1 MHVDLVG
8 PLPPSQGY
16 VYILTCVD
24 RFTRWPQAIPLNR
37 PTSEE
42 VAQAFLSGWVST
54 FGCPAT
60 VTSDRGPHFDGAFDN
75 LLKTLGCKHVR
86 TTAYHPQA
94 NGLVERLHRQLKAAL
109 KAQDNPS
116 WSETLPLVLLSL
128 RNTFKKDIHATAAEL
143 VFGQTLRLPG
153 ELVSPTPPATFDY
166 GDYAKRLAHHMRLLQ
181 PALSREQ
188 HRPSYLPPSLRT
200 ASHVFI
206 KVGGVRPS
214 MRPPYTGP
222 FRVLSRADK
231 FFIVDING
239 KRETISIDRL
249 KPAVIDSSSSLSAFP
264 TVPSTSLPQP
274 PPTANPTSVPTSS
287 SNNPTSGTAPIPVVD
302 NSAPPTSVS
311 RRGRTVRFPIRFA
324 DYA

>member
-24 RFTRWPQAIPLNR
+24 RFTRWPQAIPLSR

-109 KAQDNPS
+109 RAQDNPS
-116 WSETLPLVLLSL
+116 SS
-128 RNTFKKDIHATAAEL
+128 K
-143 VFGQTLRLPG
+143 Q
-153 ELVSPTPPATFDY
+153 
-166 GDYAKRLAHHMRLLQ
+166 
-181 PALSREQ
+181 
-188 HRPSYLPPSLRT
+188 
-200 ASHVFI
+200 
-206 KVGGVRPS
+206 
-214 MRPPYTGP
+214 
-222 FRVLSRADK
+222 FR
-231 FFIVDING
+231 
-239 KRETISIDRL
+239 
-249 KPAVIDSSSSLSAFP
+249 
-264 TVPSTSLPQP
+264 
-274 PPTANPTSVPTSS
+274 
-287 SNNPTSGTAPIPVVD
+287 
-302 NSAPPTSVS
+302 
-311 RRGRTVRFPIRFA
+311 
-324 DYA
+324 